1 MAILEIAD
9 GNNIFY
15 ELFGD
20 ESKPPVLVLNGIMMS
35 TASWKGFVDEFA
47 RHFRLI
53 LMDFRDQG
61 QSSREKQQY
70 NISIHVSD
78 VKLLLSRLSISKINV
93 IGLSYGGQ
101 VAQLL
106 ALDSPGLIKTLVL
119 ANTPAR
125 ITPYLS
131 ELGEAWKEA
140 AKLEDGEKFFS
151 LAIPFIYS
159 DYFYN
164 RNLKWLKARQKLF
177 HDLLNREWFEGF
189 SRLASSNPDFDVV
202 DELSRIT
209 CPTLLICADRDIITP
224 LEEMKILHEKIAKS
238 EMLIIHDAGH
248 GAFLEKPAEF
258 MTAIFGFILKN
269 H

>member
-1 MAILEIAD
+1 MILELSD
-9 GNNIFY
+9 GSRIFY
-15 ELFGD
+15 EVFGD
-20 ESKPPVLVLNGIMMS
+20 ENKPPVLVLNGIMMS
-35 TASWKGFVDEFA
+35 TASWRGFVEEFTK
-47 RHFRLI
+47 HFRLI

-61 QSSREKQQY
+61 QSSRQRQQY
-70 NISIHVSD
+70 DISIHVSD
-78 VKLLLSRLSISKINV
+78 VKLLLSQLSIPEINV

-106 ALDSPGLIKTLVL
+106 AIDSPGLIKTLVL

-164 RNLKWLKARQKLF
+164 RNLKWLKERQKLF
-177 HDLLNREWFEGF
+177 RDLLNKEWFEGF
-189 SRLASSNPDFDVV
+189 VRLASSNPNFDVV
-202 DELSRIT
+202 DKLSRIT

-224 LEEMKILHEKIAKS
+224 LEEMQIIHERIPES

-269 H
+269 N